1 MWIGA
6 PSIPV
11 VLLQA
16 SASLIASP
24 QRLPLI
30 ARVCVSPERVLGRS
44 SDSQV
49 ETGGGRCAR
58 VDAIGPGDPGV
69 RVAQRWVL
77 VGSVRGPREL
87 RAHRGGAAAG
97 ELFRQNRTQQWR
109 RSHRGRSGRGAHRRR
124 AARVAHV
131 WPAYGCGSYAT
142 SRQSGQD
149 HQEPLCELIPYI
161 SEFDRATELK
171 KSERSGK
178 LCKPIGSRV
187 LYTRPRKLGRAKSSN
202 IKGHHQ
208 PAP

>member
-1 MWIGA
+1 MCHLSVYSGA
-6 PSIPV
+6 AARTHKS
-11 VLLQA
+11 
-16 SASLIASP
+16 
-24 QRLPLI
+24 RRGGRW
-30 ARVCVSPERVLGRS
+30 ARVG
-44 SDSQV
+44 
-49 ETGGGRCAR
+49 
-58 VDAIGPGDPGV
+58 AIGPGDPGV

-87 RAHRGGAAAG
+87 RGTPRRGRCWRAV
-97 ELFRQNRTQQWR
+97 FRQNRTQQWR
-109 RSHRGRSGRGAHRRR
+109 RSHRGCH

-178 LCKPIGSRV
+178 LCKTLREPGTTTIDQSEKSGSAPKRGTAPP
-187 LYTRPRKLGRAKSSN
+187 LRTQFSCRGRRA
-202 IKGHHQ
+202 
-208 PAP
+208 PAAAGPGTHPKKQAAAR

>member
-49 ETGGGRCAR
+49 EMGGEMCEG
-58 VDAIGPGDPGV
+58 DAIGPGDPGV

-109 RSHRGRSGRGAHRRR
+109 RSHRGRSGASGGVRHASRTFSEQAKPQRHMLHMGAE
-124 AARVAHV
+124 AMLGADRVAKITGNGPRTAKHL
-131 WPAYGCGSYAT
+131 PRIRRGGRCSDP
-142 SRQSGQD
+142 S
-149 HQEPLCELIPYI
+149 HLC
-161 SEFDRATELK
+161 
-171 KSERSGK
+171 RS
-178 LCKPIGSRV
+178 LTRRV
-187 LYTRPRKLGRAKSSN
+187 
-202 IKGHHQ
+202 
-208 PAP
+208 

>member
-49 ETGGGRCAR
+49 ETGGGRRAR

-77 VGSVRGPREL
+77 VGSVRGPSEL

-109 RSHRGRSGRGAHRRR
+109 RSHRGCH

-142 SRQSGQD
+142 SQPTEWPRSPG
-149 HQEPLCELIPYI
+149 
-161 SEFDRATELK
+161 ATL
-171 KSERSGK
+171 
-178 LCKPIGSRV
+178 
-187 LYTRPRKLGRAKSSN
+187 
-202 IKGHHQ
+202 
-208 PAP
+208 

>member
-49 ETGGGRCAR
+49 ETGGRWAR
-58 VDAIGPGDPGV
+58 VGAIGPGDPGV

-87 RAHRGGAAAG
+87 RAHRGGPLLASCSPKSDSAVASFASRSKWSWRASAACG
-97 ELFRQNRTQQWR
+97 T
-109 RSHRGRSGRGAHRRR
+109 RR
-124 AARVAHV
+124 ARLACIWV
-131 WPAYGCGSYAT
+131 WELCYEPTEWPRSPGAT
-142 SRQSGQD
+142 
-149 HQEPLCELIPYI
+149 L
-161 SEFDRATELK
+161 
-171 KSERSGK
+171 
-178 LCKPIGSRV
+178 
-187 LYTRPRKLGRAKSSN
+187 
-202 IKGHHQ
+202 
-208 PAP
+208 

>member
-1 MWIGA
+1 MCHLSVYSGA
-6 PSIPV
+6 
-11 VLLQA
+11 
-16 SASLIASP
+16 
-24 QRLPLI
+24 
-30 ARVCVSPERVLGRS
+30 ARTHKSRR
-44 SDSQV
+44 
-49 ETGGGRCAR
+49 GGRCAR

-178 LCKPIGSRV
+178 LCKPIGSG
-187 LYTRPRKLGRAKSSN
+187 YSTRPRKLGRAKSSN

>member
-30 ARVCVSPERVLGRS
+30 ARVCVSPERVLGRGS

-49 ETGGGRCAR
+49 ETGGRWAR
-58 VDAIGPGDPGV
+58 VGAIGPGDPGV

-77 VGSVRGPREL
+77 VGSVRGPSEL

-109 RSHRGRSGRGAHRRR
+109 RSHRGCH

-142 SRQSGQD
+142 SQPTEWPRSPG
-149 HQEPLCELIPYI
+149 
-161 SEFDRATELK
+161 ATL
-171 KSERSGK
+171 
-178 LCKPIGSRV
+178 
-187 LYTRPRKLGRAKSSN
+187 
-202 IKGHHQ
+202 
-208 PAP
+208 

>member
-49 ETGGGRCAR
+49 ETGGGRWAR

-77 VGSVRGPREL
+77 VGSVRGPSEL

-109 RSHRGRSGRGAHRRR
+109 RSHRGCH

-142 SRQSGQD
+142 SQPTEWPRSPG
-149 HQEPLCELIPYI
+149 
-161 SEFDRATELK
+161 ATL
-171 KSERSGK
+171 
-178 LCKPIGSRV
+178 
-187 LYTRPRKLGRAKSSN
+187 
-202 IKGHHQ
+202 
-208 PAP
+208 

>member
-1 MWIGA
+1 MCHLSVYSGA
-6 PSIPV
+6 
-11 VLLQA
+11 
-16 SASLIASP
+16 
-24 QRLPLI
+24 
-30 ARVCVSPERVLGRS
+30 ARTHKSRR
-44 SDSQV
+44 
-49 ETGGGRCAR
+49 GGEMCEG
-58 VDAIGPGDPGV
+58 DAIGPGDPGV

-109 RSHRGRSGRGAHRRR
+109 RSHRGCH

>member
-30 ARVCVSPERVLGRS
+30 ARVCVSPERVLGRGS

-49 ETGGGRCAR
+49 ETGGEMGEGGRHWS
-58 VDAIGPGDPGV
+58 GWP
-69 RVAQRWVL
+69 
-77 VGSVRGPREL
+77 RGPSGPAL
-87 RAHRGGAAAG
+87 GTSGKCAGAARAPGYTEAG
-97 ELFRQNRTQQWR
+97 PLLASCFAKIGKPTQQWR

-142 SRQSGQD
+142 SQPTEWPRSPG
-149 HQEPLCELIPYI
+149 
-161 SEFDRATELK
+161 ATL
-171 KSERSGK
+171 
-178 LCKPIGSRV
+178 
-187 LYTRPRKLGRAKSSN
+187 
-202 IKGHHQ
+202 
-208 PAP
+208 

>member
-49 ETGGGRCAR
+49 EMGGEMCEGRRHWSGWPRGPSGPALGTSGKCAGAARAPGTPRRGRC
-58 VDAIGPGDPGV
+58 
-69 RVAQRWVL
+69 W
-77 VGSVRGPREL
+77 
-87 RAHRGGAAAG
+87 RAV
-97 ELFRQNRTQQWR
+97 FRQNRTQQWR
-109 RSHRGRSGRGAHRRR
+109 RSHRGCH

-142 SRQSGQD
+142 SQPTEWPRSPGATLWAHSLHLRVWSRYRTKKIGAIGKIVQAHRKQGTL
-149 HQEPLCELIPYI
+149 HTAEEA
-161 SEFDRATELK
+161 RA
-171 KSERSGK
+171 
-178 LCKPIGSRV
+178 C
-187 LYTRPRKLGRAKSSN
+187 
-202 IKGHHQ
+202 
-208 PAP
+208 

>member
-1 MWIGA
+1 M
-6 PSIPV
+6 
-11 VLLQA
+11 
-16 SASLIASP
+16 
-24 QRLPLI
+24 
-30 ARVCVSPERVLGRS
+30 SPERVLGRS

-97 ELFRQNRTQQWR
+97 ELCFAKIGLSSGVVRIEVAMRHASRTFGL
-109 RSHRGRSGRGAHRRR
+109 HMGVGVMLR
-124 AARVAHV
+124 A
-131 WPAYGCGSYAT
+131 

-187 LYTRPRKLGRAKSSN
+187 LYTRPRKLGRAKSSV

>member
-1 MWIGA
+1 MCHLSVYSGA
-6 PSIPV
+6 
-11 VLLQA
+11 
-16 SASLIASP
+16 
-24 QRLPLI
+24 
-30 ARVCVSPERVLGRS
+30 ARTHKSRR
-44 SDSQV
+44 
-49 ETGGGRCAR
+49 GGGRRAR

-87 RAHRGGAAAG
+87 RAPGRCWRAV
-97 ELFRQNRTQQWR
+97 RQN
-109 RSHRGRSGRGAHRRR
+109 RGRSGRGAHRRR

-178 LCKPIGSRV
+178 LCKPIGSG
-187 LYTRPRKLGRAKSSN
+187 YSTRPRKLGRAKSSN

>member
-1 MWIGA
+1 M
-6 PSIPV
+6 
-11 VLLQA
+11 
-16 SASLIASP
+16 
-24 QRLPLI
+24 
-30 ARVCVSPERVLGRS
+30 SPERVLGRS

-77 VGSVRGPREL
+77 VGSVRGPSEL

-109 RSHRGRSGRGAHRRR
+109 RSHRGCH

-142 SRQSGQD
+142 SQPTEWPRSPG
-149 HQEPLCELIPYI
+149 
-161 SEFDRATELK
+161 ATL
-171 KSERSGK
+171 
-178 LCKPIGSRV
+178 
-187 LYTRPRKLGRAKSSN
+187 
-202 IKGHHQ
+202 
-208 PAP
+208 

>member
-49 ETGGGRCAR
+49 ETGGRWAR
-58 VDAIGPGDPGV
+58 VGAIGPGDPGV

-77 VGSVRGPREL
+77 VGSVRGPSEL

-109 RSHRGRSGRGAHRRR
+109 RSHRGCH

-142 SRQSGQD
+142 SQPTEWPRSPG
-149 HQEPLCELIPYI
+149 
-161 SEFDRATELK
+161 ATL
-171 KSERSGK
+171 
-178 LCKPIGSRV
+178 
-187 LYTRPRKLGRAKSSN
+187 
-202 IKGHHQ
+202 
-208 PAP
+208 

>member
-49 ETGGGRCAR
+49 ETGGRWAR
-58 VDAIGPGDPGV
+58 VGAIGPGDPGV

-109 RSHRGRSGRGAHRRR
+109 RSHRGCH

-142 SRQSGQD
+142 SQPTEWPRSPG
-149 HQEPLCELIPYI
+149 
-161 SEFDRATELK
+161 ATL
-171 KSERSGK
+171 
-178 LCKPIGSRV
+178 
-187 LYTRPRKLGRAKSSN
+187 
-202 IKGHHQ
+202 
-208 PAP
+208 

>member
-49 ETGGGRCAR
+49 ETGGGRRAR
-58 VDAIGPGDPGV
+58 VAAIGPGDPGV
-69 RVAQRWVL
+69 RVAPRWVL

-142 SRQSGQD
+142 SQPTEWPRSPG
-149 HQEPLCELIPYI
+149 
-161 SEFDRATELK
+161 ATL
-171 KSERSGK
+171 
-178 LCKPIGSRV
+178 
-187 LYTRPRKLGRAKSSN
+187 
-202 IKGHHQ
+202 
-208 PAP
+208 

>member
-49 ETGGGRCAR
+49 ETGGGRRAR
-58 VDAIGPGDPGV
+58 VDAIGPGDPGG
-69 RVAQRWVL
+69 RVAQRGVL
-77 VGSVRGPREL
+77 VGRGRGPREL

-178 LCKPIGSRV
+178 LCKPIGCGYS
-187 LYTRPRKLGRAKSSN
+187 TRPRKLGRAKSSN
-202 IKGHHQ
+202 IKGHPQ

>member
-1 MWIGA
+1 MCEG
-6 PSIPV
+6 
-11 VLLQA
+11 
-16 SASLIASP
+16 
-24 QRLPLI
+24 
-30 ARVCVSPERVLGRS
+30 
-44 SDSQV
+44 
-49 ETGGGRCAR
+49 
-58 VDAIGPGDPGV
+58 DAIGPGDPGV

-149 HQEPLCELIPYI
+149 YQEPLCELIPTFQSLI
-161 SEFDRATELK
+161 AL
-171 KSERSGK
+171 
-178 LCKPIGSRV
+178 P
-187 LYTRPRKLGRAKSSN
+187 N
-202 IKGHHQ
+202 
-208 PAP
+208 

>member
-49 ETGGGRCAR
+49 DGGGRWAR
-58 VDAIGPGDPGV
+58 VGAIGPGDPGV

-178 LCKPIGSRV
+178 LCKPIGSG
-187 LYTRPRKLGRAKSSN
+187 YSTRPRKLGRAKSSN